1 MQVLIKFML
10 LLGLAFPF
18 LPAWGQAFPTK
29 PVRVIIPYAPGG
41 GAELQARLVTGKL
54 SEIWG
59 QPVIIENKPGG
70 GTTIAGTFV
79 ARSAPDGYTISS
91 AYSSL
96 FTAALLMKDPPFDLE
111 KSFTPV
117 VWLTEVPAIL
127 AVPAS
132 SPARTVAELVELA
145 KKAPKQLNYGSTG
158 VGGSQHMNAEMV
170 MRAGG
175 AQAVHVPYKGTAQ
188 AGTALMAG
196 EIDFAFVD
204 QSIRQLMKGGKVRA
218 LAVTSTKRWQ
228 ALPDVPTMQESVGVA
243 GVSTRNMYLVPSAT
257 PMPLVNQIN
266 AAIVKA
272 LRSPDLEAKFIDAGY
287 NIVASTQEEAARF
300 YQSEYQVYSK
310 LVKDLGLKAQ

>member
-1 MQVLIKFML
+1 MHTFIKFLL
-10 LLGLAFPF
+10 LLGVVFPLAS
-18 LPAWGQAFPTK
+18 WGQAFPTK
-29 PVRVIIPYAPGG
+29 PVRVVIPYAPGG

-70 GTTIAGTFV
+70 GTTIAGAYV
-79 ARSAPDGYTISS
+79 AKAAPDGYTISS

-96 FTAALLMKDPPFDLE
+96 FTAALLMKEPPFDLE

-127 AVPAS
+127 AVPAG
-132 SPARTVAELVELA
+132 SPAKTVKELLAVA
-145 KKAPKQLNYGSTG
+145 KKTPKLLSFGSTG
-158 VGGSQHMNAEMV
+158 LGGSQHLNAEMV
-170 MRAGG
+170 LRAGG
-175 AQAVHVPYKGTAQ
+175 AKAVHVPYKGTAQ

-204 QSIRQLMKGGKVRA
+204 QSIRQLMKSGKVRA

-228 ALPDVPTMQESVGVA
+228 ALPDVPTMQESIGVA

-272 LRSPDLEAKFIDAGY
+272 LQSPDLSEKFVELGY
-287 NIVASTQEEAARF
+287 NIVASSQAETARF
-300 YQSEYQVYSK
+300 YQAEYQTYAK
-310 LVKDLGLKAQ
+310 LVKELGLKVE

>member
-1 MQVLIKFML
+1 MQGFSQFVLFV
-10 LLGLAFPF
+10 GLIFPF
-18 LPAWGQAFPTK
+18 FPAWGQAFPTK

-54 SEIWG
+54 AEIWG

-79 ARSAPDGYTISS
+79 ARSTPDGYTISS

-127 AVPAS
+127 AVPS
-132 SPARTVAELVELA
+132 SSQAKSVKELLALA
-145 KKAPKQLNYGSTG
+145 KSTPKQLSYGSTG
-158 VGGSQHMNAEMV
+158 MGGSQHMNAEMV
-170 MRAGG
+170 LRAGG

-188 AGTALMAG
+188 AGTALMAQ
-196 EIDFAFVD
+196 EIDFSFVD
-204 QSIRQLMKGGKVRA
+204 QSIRQLMKSGKVRA
-218 LAVTSTKRWQ
+218 LAVTSIKRWD
-228 ALPDVPTMQESVGVA
+228 ALPDVPTMQESIGVP
-243 GVSTRNMYLVPSAT
+243 GVSTRNMYLVPAST

-266 AAIVKA
+266 VAIVRA
-272 LRSPDLEAKFIDAGY
+272 LRSPDLEAKFIEAGY
-287 NIVASTQEEAARF
+287 NIVASSQEEAARF
-300 YQSEYQVYSK
+300 YQAEYLTYVK
-310 LVKDLGLKAQ
+310 LVKELGLQAQ

>member
-1 MQVLIKFML
+1 MQVITRFVL
-10 LLGLAFPF
+10 LAGLAFPF
-18 LPAWGQAFPTK
+18 LPAWGQAFPAK

-96 FTAALLMKDPPFDLE
+96 FTAALLMKDPPFDIE
-111 KSFTPV
+111 KAFTPV

-127 AVPAS
+127 AVPANL
-132 SPARTVAELVELA
+132 PARNVKELLDLA
-145 KKAPKQLNYGSTG
+145 KNTPKQLSYGSTG
-158 VGGSQHMNAEMV
+158 LGGSQHMNAEMV
-170 MRAGG
+170 LRSGQ

-188 AGTALMAG
+188 AGTALMAQ
-196 EIDFAFVD
+196 EIDFSFVD
-204 QSIRQLMKGGKVRA
+204 QSIRQLMKSGKVRA
-218 LAVTSTKRWQ
+218 LAVTSVKRWQ
-228 ALPDVPTMQESVGVA
+228 ALPEVPTLQESIGVP
-243 GVSTRNMYLVPSAT
+243 GVSTRNMYLLPAAT
-257 PMPLVNQIN
+257 PMPLVREIN
-266 AAIVKA
+266 AAIVRA

-287 NIVASTQEEAARF
+287 NIVASSQEEAARF
-300 YQSEYQVYSK
+300 YQAEYQIYVK
-310 LVKDLGLKAQ
+310 LVKDLGLQAQ

>member
-1 MQVLIKFML
+1 MRVLTKFML
-10 LLGLAFPF
+10 LLGLAFP
-18 LPAWGQAFPTK
+18 LLSAWGQAFPTK

-41 GAELQARLVTGKL
+41 GAELQARLVTSKL

-70 GTTIAGTFV
+70 GTTIAGTYV
-79 ARSAPDGYTISS
+79 ANSAPDGYTISS

-127 AVPAS
+127 AVPGS

-158 VGGSQHMNAEMV
+158 VGGTQHMNAEMV

-204 QSIRQLMKGGKVRA
+204 QSIRQLMRGGKVRA
-218 LAVTSTKRWQ
+218 LAVTSIKRWQ

-243 GVSTRNMYLVPSAT
+243 GVSTRNMYLVPAAT

-272 LRSPDLEAKFIDAGY
+272 LRSPDLEAKFIEAGY
-287 NIVASTQEEAARF
+287 NIVASTQAEAARF
-300 YQSEYQVYSK
+300 YQAEYQVYSK
-310 LVKDLGLKAQ
+310 LVKDLDLKPQ